1 MADVILDTNFVLNCI
16 RNRLDF
22 YDELETRGYS
32 VLIPFEVVE
41 EIKRLRD
48 SNKKLKFK
56 EEADLALK
64 LIESGDHKKVNCPGR
79 YVDVGLKKY
88 LDVHPKVILATMDK
102 DLKRAVHNRKMV
114 IRNRKKLEL
123 Q

>member
-1 MADVILDTNFVLNCI
+1 MAEVILDTNFVLTCI
-16 RNRLDF
+16 RNKLDF
-22 YDELETRGYS
+22 YEELGDRGYS

-64 LIESGDHKKVNCPGR
+64 IIGAGDHRKVHCPGR
-79 YVDVGLKKY
+79 YVDVGLKTY
-88 LDVHPKVILATMDK
+88 LDKHQKVILATMDK